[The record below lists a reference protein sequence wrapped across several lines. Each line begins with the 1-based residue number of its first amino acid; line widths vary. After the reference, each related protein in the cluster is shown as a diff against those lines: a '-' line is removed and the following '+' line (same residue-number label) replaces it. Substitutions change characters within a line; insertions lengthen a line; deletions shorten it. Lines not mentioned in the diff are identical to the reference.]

1 MRGMASNGKSQTRLA
16 AGRMLA
22 QTFGEDVVVFSQSP
36 YEAYLDT
43 VRNFRFYHLVRFS
56 SPWNGRERRHPVRTK
71 KVHQF
76 YQTTSQEQRL
86 AMKRELILKFRQEGR
101 PAVFLI
107 PKKTLAEQQK
117 QLTDKIR
124 LELVRDWKEGEWGVY
139 QVK

>member
-1 MRGMASNGKSQTRLA
+1 
-16 AGRMLA
+16 
-22 QTFGEDVVVFSQSP
+22 
-36 YEAYLDT
+36 
-43 VRNFRFYHLVRFS
+43 
-56 SPWNGRERRHPVRTK
+56 
-71 KVHQF
+71 
-76 YQTTSQEQRL
+76 
-86 AMKRELILKFRQEGR
+86 MKRELILKFRQEGR